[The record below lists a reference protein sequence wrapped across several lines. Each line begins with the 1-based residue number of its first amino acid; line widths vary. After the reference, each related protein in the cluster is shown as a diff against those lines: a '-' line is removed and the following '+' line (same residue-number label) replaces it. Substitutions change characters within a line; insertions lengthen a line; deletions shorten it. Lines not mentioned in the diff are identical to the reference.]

1 MCLHRLGL
9 EPGCALVCD
18 NYRWLHGR
26 EGFSD
31 EPPEGAAEEEGGG
44 DHEAG
49 EGKGRLMI
57 RLWLQTDHFK

>member
-1 MCLHRLGL
+1 
-9 EPGCALVCD
+9 VCD

-57 RLWLQTDHFK
+57 RLWLQTEHFT